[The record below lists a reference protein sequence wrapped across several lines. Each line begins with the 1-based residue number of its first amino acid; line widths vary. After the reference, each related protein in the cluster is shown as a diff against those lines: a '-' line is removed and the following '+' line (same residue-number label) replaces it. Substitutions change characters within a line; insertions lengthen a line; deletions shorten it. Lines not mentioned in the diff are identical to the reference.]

1 LTHAIATLALRPPV
15 WIVPMKPAFG
25 LRESADGCH
34 VKSPFDYLSRAY
46 RSLDG
51 RLKAGSAPA
60 APLGRNQ
67 EEERRRAPLPAIRRQ
82 GG

>member
-1 LTHAIATLALRPPV
+1 
-15 WIVPMKPAFG
+15 MKPAFG
-25 LRESADGCH
+25 LRESANGCH
-34 VKSPFDYLSRAY
+34 VKSQFDYLSRAN

-51 RLKAGSAPA
+51 RLNVGSALA

-67 EEERRRAPLPAIRRQ
+67 EEERRRAPLAAIRRQ